1 VVDGL
6 IPVEGMVAVSGDPG
20 SYKTWLMMEMALSVA
35 SGKNFLG
42 KFPTKQ
48 GGVIIVDEENPAR
61 LLQKRFKRMSLPE
74 EELPISILPLSGFQL
89 TDENVPFLLHEAKR
103 QGTKL
108 IIFDSLVR
116 IHSAD
121 ENDAKKMA
129 EVFSK
134 IKRFI
139 QANISVAFIHHN
151 RKQTALGNSAQAM
164 RGSSDIL
171 ASVDSHLAIKY
182 DNDTNI
188 IVLEQTKSRFD
199 KRLPSIE
206 IQVEHTEEKTVFQ
219 YLGEQKGKK
228 EVKSEK
234 AMDIILNALND
245 SHEGINQAKIVELVQ
260 EEDKKI
266 GRHNILNALK
276 DLNEADLIQIKKG
289 ERNSNLYF
297 LKTNKEF
304 EEIPKDSS

>member
-1 VVDGL
+1 MTHENEYPGQEKTKFQFVSLSNILTHKYPPQNWVVDGL

-121 ENDAKKMA
+121 ENDAKK
-129 EVFSK
+129 
-134 IKRFI
+134 
-139 QANISVAFIHHN
+139 N
-151 RKQTALGNSAQAM
+151 G
-164 RGSSDIL
+164 
-171 ASVDSHLAIKY
+171 
-182 DNDTNI
+182 
-188 IVLEQTKSRFD
+188 
-199 KRLPSIE
+199 
-206 IQVEHTEEKTVFQ
+206 
-219 YLGEQKGKK
+219 
-228 EVKSEK
+228 
-234 AMDIILNALND
+234 
-245 SHEGINQAKIVELVQ
+245 
-260 EEDKKI
+260 
-266 GRHNILNALK
+266 
-276 DLNEADLIQIKKG
+276 
-289 ERNSNLYF
+289 
-297 LKTNKEF
+297 
-304 EEIPKDSS
+304 